1 MKSPDLFADNVQWY
15 DCETH
20 TPVDLKETLKTPP
33 RTSITPTQ
41 IKCPPAPSRRSHLN
55 HSDDEIVKHDSDS
68 SDIEDG
74 IQPLDKT
81 FELKEPKETEEPTN
95 IKRQRRD
102 NYDDIAKKTKLVES
116 IVEEESRYSGLHYI
130 EVAGMVTIR
139 RQATSSSRD
148 ECDRRECKMQISYRI
163 NKESTNDVQIAL
175 IVYKNLSSIV
185 RSRRNLMM
193 EFADESVETQE
204 LPSTPIASSF
214 LTPPPPPTSSRCRTV
229 IKDRKQHN
237 NNNDSLISTA
247 PCAGEKVTKATKRPI
262 ASRNRLRF

>member
-1 MKSPDLFADNVQWY
+1 MKSPDLFADVQWY

-33 RTSITPTQ
+33 RTSTTPTQ
-41 IKCPPAPSRRSHLN
+41 IQCPPAPSRRSHLN
-55 HSDDEIVKHDSDS
+55 HSDDEIVKDDSDT

-81 FELKEPKETEEPTN
+81 FELQEPKGTVEPTK

-102 NYDDIAKKTKLVES
+102 NYDDIAKKTKLAES
-116 IVEEESRYSGLHYI
+116 IAEEESRYSGLHYI
-130 EVAGMVTIR
+130 QVAGMVTIR
-139 RQATSSSRD
+139 RQATSSTRD

-193 EFADESVETQE
+193 EFVDESVETQE

-214 LTPPPPPTSSRCRTV
+214 STPPPTSSRCRTV

-262 ASRNRLRF
+262 VSRNCLRF